1 MTGIVAGRHSVANLI
16 SGLLEGES
24 NMRNNNISMQW
35 KNFKPTLL
43 ILSLVLMAVQTLSA
57 NGIASP
63 QTAPGRNAELATA
76 TEAKRILA
84 NLGREDFSKAKDP
97 KLRLEARKA
106 VGVLK
111 AIAANTSTTREGT
124 LIAQLHRSVLN
135 LKNLPQPAGISLEG
149 CNKTYDAC
157 IELCKEGAGNCKLC
171 DLGVEGCYILQLA
184 AAIGKTY

>member
-1 MTGIVAGRHSVANLI
+1 
-16 SGLLEGES
+16 
-24 NMRNNNISMQW
+24 MRNNKISIQG
-35 KNFKPTLL
+35 KNLRPTLL
-43 ILSLVLMAVQTLSA
+43 ILSLVLVAVQTLSA

-84 NLGREDFSKAKDP
+84 SLGAQDFSKVKDP
-97 KLRLEARKA
+97 KLRLESRKA
-106 VGVLK
+106 LGIFK
-111 AIAANTSTTREGT
+111 AIAANTSTTREVT
-124 LIAQLHRSVLN
+124 LLAQLHRSIAN